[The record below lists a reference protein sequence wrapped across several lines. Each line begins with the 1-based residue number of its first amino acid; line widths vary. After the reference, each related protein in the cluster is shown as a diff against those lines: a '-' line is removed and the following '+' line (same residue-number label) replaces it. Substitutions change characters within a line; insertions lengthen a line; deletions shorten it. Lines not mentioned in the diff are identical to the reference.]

1 MRSDFYNR
9 CADLPELVAL
19 KGGSGQYDL
28 LPPTFGEIGRMVRQP
43 AAAAGL
49 GFDEDSATGQ
59 RLDEA
64 LHEAAFKSPEAL
76 PLLEFTLDE
85 LYRRRTDAGR
95 LTWSAYREMR
105 GLEGAIGHYAES
117 VFQNLDPTA
126 EPELPALLRA
136 GDRRDI
142 RGCRRSWRSAHPRGG
157 CDHGGPHRSARRLD
171 QGSSLGDGRISR
183 GNPDSHPGARGGA
196 QALGPVAL
204 VGRGEPQRVG
214 HSCPR
219 WGRDG
224 TMAARGRNR

>member
-1 MRSDFYNR
+1 MAVVVDQLEEAFTRPNLSAADRERLLTALGALARSGVAWIIATMRSDFYNR

-19 KGGSGQYDL
+19 KAGSGQYDL

-95 LTWSAYREMR
+95 LTWSAYREML

-126 EPELPALLRA
+126 QPELPALLRA
-136 GDRRDI
+136 LVTVGTSEGAAAMARA
-142 RGCRRSWRSAHPRGG
+142 GAGGGG
-157 CDHGGPHRSARRLD
+157 CDHA
-171 QGSSLGDGRISR
+171 
-183 GNPDSHPGARGGA
+183 
-196 QALGPVAL
+196 GPV
-204 VGRGEPQRVG
+204 P
-214 HSCPR
+214 HCSTP
-219 WGRDG
+219 
-224 TMAARGRNR
+224 